1 MSGTTVVADRKA
13 YRAKRVQKTLVR
25 EVLRLW
31 QTEITIQALG
41 NKFRVSQA
49 RIYAIAVEHGL
60 TGKVYEPPSEVR
72 KKKAREN
79 AEKRL
84 LKKQARK
91 AAAADRKPCA
101 KGDADPT
108 PEEIAE
114 YAQRQEE
121 IRRGWS
127 EEEEYARFAG
137 PKSQNYACRTYG
149 FNHTNYVAYEMPAE
163 A

>member
-1 MSGTTVVADRKA
+1 MSGMTAAADRKA
-13 YRAKRVQKTLVR
+13 RRAKTARESLVR

-31 QTEITIQALG
+31 PTEITIQELG
-41 NKFRVSQA
+41 QKFRASQA
-49 RIYAIAVEHGL
+49 RIYAISIEHGL

-91 AAAADRKPCA
+91 AANAGKKRVINDN
-101 KGDADPT
+101 DPT
-108 PEEIAE
+108 PEELAE
-114 YAQRQEE
+114 YEQRQEE
-121 IRRGWS
+121 IRRGWTP
-127 EEEEYARFAG
+127 EEAYARFAG